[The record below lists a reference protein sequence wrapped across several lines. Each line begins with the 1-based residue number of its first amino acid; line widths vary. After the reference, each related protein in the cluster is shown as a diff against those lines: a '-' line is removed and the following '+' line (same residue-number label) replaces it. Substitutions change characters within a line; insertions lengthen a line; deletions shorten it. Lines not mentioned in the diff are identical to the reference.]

1 MLKQIPP
8 RITYAQEKII
18 KIIQNRKLRQWCIDN
33 DLKHSTL
40 YKIGFGDI
48 LPTYKFVCSLT
59 HLIPPIEWLFY
70 TDEKLPYEPQN
81 VPQWN
86 PKDRC
91 KFIKENN
98 YKELSKK
105 YSIPELTAYNIC
117 FSHAM
122 PGLAFIRECCK
133 DTNPIDFFISG
144 EEVEIPKNFTPDRGD
159 IVNILGNVFLVLS
172 KKEKS
177 EIDKH
182 LICCPVVK
190 IKEETSIELSNTR
203 TMGFVKPNNI
213 QTHILAPHCQANFIE
228 TIQDST
234 LKRILQE
241 AKKVFE

>member
-1 MLKQIPP
+1 
-8 RITYAQEKII
+8 
-18 KIIQNRKLRQWCIDN
+18 
-33 DLKHSTL
+33 
-40 YKIGFGDI
+40 
-48 LPTYKFVCSLT
+48 
-59 HLIPPIEWLFY
+59 
-70 TDEKLPYEPQN
+70 
-81 VPQWN
+81 
-86 PKDRC
+86 
-91 KFIKENN
+91 
-98 YKELSKK
+98 
-105 YSIPELTAYNIC
+105 
-117 FSHAM
+117 M
-122 PGLAFIRECCK
+122 PGLAFIRECCR